1 MQLVL
6 DRLVGDSLVV
16 KQLLISGRYYGYA
29 MSVGDPSE
37 STITAEKGPVRGSE
51 KMVSNTPGDVSLPL
65 LGGEAL
71 VVISNGLLLGIC
83 AS

>member
-1 MQLVL
+1 
-6 DRLVGDSLVV
+6 
-16 KQLLISGRYYGYA
+16 
-29 MSVGDPSE
+29 MSVGDPSD

-71 VVISNGLLLGIC
+71 VVITIGLLLGIYGG
-83 AS
+83 